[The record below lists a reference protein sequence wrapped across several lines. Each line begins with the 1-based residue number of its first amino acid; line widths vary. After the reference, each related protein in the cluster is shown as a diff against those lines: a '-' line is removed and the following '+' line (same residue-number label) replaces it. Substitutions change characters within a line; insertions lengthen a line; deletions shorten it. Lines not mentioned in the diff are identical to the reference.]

1 MITSAVM
8 LIGGLLLLIKGADYL
23 VEGASSIAMRFGIS
37 GLVIGLT
44 VVAFGTSAPELV
56 VNLIAAFTGNTDLAL
71 GNVNGS
77 NIANILLILG
87 ITSLLTT
94 IPVKS
99 RTVIKEIPFMILS
112 GAMLIILMLDAPLEG
127 GVSGLS
133 RIDGL
138 VLLGFFSIFMYYLV
152 LSTRGTKGGATVEK
166 THLKLV
172 TALLMTAG
180 GLFALVFGG
189 KLTVDGATAIAL
201 SMGISEGLIAATVV
215 AVGTSLPEL
224 VTSIVAA
231 RKGKTDV
238 AVGGIVGSN
247 IFNIMMILGLTAT
260 ISPNFMAVTSQ
271 GIWDATMALGAMIVL
286 LVALFAGGKQTEDSD
301 LTLSKKEGLVFVA
314 LYLVYLVF
322 IVIRG

>member
-1 MITSAVM
+1 
-8 LIGGLLLLIKGADYL
+8 
-23 VEGASSIAMRFGIS
+23 
-37 GLVIGLT
+37 
-44 VVAFGTSAPELV
+44 
-56 VNLIAAFTGNTDLAL
+56 
-71 GNVNGS
+71 
-77 NIANILLILG
+77 
-87 ITSLLTT
+87 
-94 IPVKS
+94 
-99 RTVIKEIPFMILS
+99 
-112 GAMLIILMLDAPLEG
+112 
-127 GVSGLS
+127 
-133 RIDGL
+133 
-138 VLLGFFSIFMYYLV
+138 
-152 LSTRGTKGGATVEK
+152 
-166 THLKLV
+166 
-172 TALLMTAG
+172 
-180 GLFALVFGG
+180 
-189 KLTVDGATAIAL
+189 
-201 SMGISEGLIAATVV
+201 
-215 AVGTSLPEL
+215 